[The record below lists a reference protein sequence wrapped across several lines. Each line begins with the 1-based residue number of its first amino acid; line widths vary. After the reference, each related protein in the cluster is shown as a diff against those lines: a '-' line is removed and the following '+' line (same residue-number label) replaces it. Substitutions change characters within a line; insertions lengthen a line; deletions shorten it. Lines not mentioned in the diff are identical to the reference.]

1 MTPPALAYFRYG
13 LKLRGPE
20 GGNARSARRVLEG
33 FLIRVA
39 GGYGSVMPWPELGDA
54 PLQDQWQAF
63 RSGGSTPLLERA
75 RACAAADAAA
85 RRDGRSLL
93 HQAPV
98 PLSHATATG
107 TADFGALRAEGFT
120 AAKLKGGPDW
130 RAALGQMRQAV
141 AAGLRVRVDF
151 NGLLQEETF
160 LAFAR
165 AAEDIKEWV
174 DFVEDPLPYEPA
186 RWEWLRQQ
194 TGWRLALDRLAGP
207 ERGGFDVRVLKPALE
222 SAGRRPGPVVFTSYL
237 DHPLGQAFAAW
248 EAARY
253 GDGQELGGLLT
264 HRLFLPD
271 AFSER
276 LARRGPAWRG
286 PGGTGLG
293 FDDLLEA
300 LPWVPLAGT
309 SPAAAGRLW
318 QNPRAPLPEGGP
330 PLAPGQ
336 IGFATSG
343 STGKPSVVVHTDA
356 SLDASADS
364 VNAWL
369 QARAEDVWLRALPEF
384 HVGGFQIERRAAR
397 VGSRVAAEEGKWDP
411 ARLLHRARAEGAT
424 LLSLVPTQLADLLQL
439 GAAAP
444 ESLRAVGVGGG
455 ALDEAAAAAARRLGW
470 PILGSYGS
478 SEAASQVAT
487 AALASSQGPAPL
499 ELLPPWEA
507 RVQPDSADP
516 PLPDGLGLLELRGP
530 ALATGRYLWT
540 GGTWLFQPL
549 ADPDGWW
556 RSSDQVTLAGRTLR
570 FAHRAD
576 RAVKV
581 RGELVNL
588 DALEQQLAALGL
600 AAGRFALV
608 ARPHPRLGAELVLLA
623 EPAAGPAAPALARLA
638 AVAPP
643 FASVHRAQEVPAL
656 PRSPLGK
663 IQYSALAALLRDSI
677 P

>member
-369 QARAEDVWLRALPEF
+369 QARAEEAAGLPVAPFMTGLDDLQQRAKLQLNFIDFVLTPLWKVATWVLPPLKGCFDRLMANRQQYEF
-384 HVGGFQIERRAAR
+384 LGEYFGTCRPPRKNRGHMGC
-397 VGSRVAAEEGKWDP
+397 P
-411 ARLLHRARAEGAT
+411 AMP
-424 LLSLVPTQLADLLQL
+424 SVLVPVLTGANVCGVFLLFLFGFCLCAGRRRFFLLLVRQRGRRL
-439 GAAAP
+439 PFFRRHLPRHCPDVAP
-444 ESLRAVGVGGG
+444 RRQSVLDGQQNIQSLPPGRAVAHGFGW
-455 ALDEAAAAAARRLGW
+455 RR
-470 PILGSYGS
+470 
-478 SEAASQVAT
+478 
-487 AALASSQGPAPL
+487 
-499 ELLPPWEA
+499 
-507 RVQPDSADP
+507 
-516 PLPDGLGLLELRGP
+516 
-530 ALATGRYLWT
+530 
-540 GGTWLFQPL
+540 
-549 ADPDGWW
+549 
-556 RSSDQVTLAGRTLR
+556 
-570 FAHRAD
+570 
-576 RAVKV
+576 
-581 RGELVNL
+581 
-588 DALEQQLAALGL
+588 
-600 AAGRFALV
+600 
-608 ARPHPRLGAELVLLA
+608 LA
-623 EPAAGPAAPALARLA
+623 EPGQQHAVGHCHQHCAA
-638 AVAPP
+638 AVVDANRG
-643 FASVHRAQEVPAL
+643 A
-656 PRSPLGK
+656 
-663 IQYSALAALLRDSI
+663 
-677 P
+677 

>member
-1 MTPPALAYFRYG
+1 MSPPAPAYFRYG

-54 PLQDQWQAF
+54 PLQEQWQAF
-63 RSGGSTPLLERA
+63 RSGGTTPLLERA
-75 RACAAADAAA
+75 RAGAAADAAA
-85 RRDGRSLL
+85 RREGRSLFD
-93 HQAPV
+93 QAPV
-98 PLSHATATG
+98 PLSHATLTG
-107 TADFGALRAEGFT
+107 AADFAALRAEGFT

-130 RAALGQMRQAV
+130 GDVLGRMRLAV

-151 NGLLQEETF
+151 NGSLQEASF

-165 AAEDIKEWV
+165 AAEDIKDRV
-174 DFVEDPLPYEPA
+174 DFVEDPLPYEPS
-186 RWEWLRQQ
+186 RWERLRRE

-207 ERGGFDVRVLKPALE
+207 ELGGFDVRVLKPALE
-222 SAGRRPGPVVFTSYL
+222 AARRRPGPVVFTSYL

-253 GDGQELGGLLT
+253 GDGQELAGLLT
-264 HRLFLPD
+264 HRLFAPD

-276 LARRGPAWRG
+276 LAPRGPAWSG

-300 LPWVPLAGT
+300 LPWVPLDGA
-309 SPAAAGRLW
+309 SPAAAGQLW
-318 QNPRAPLPEGGP
+318 QNPRDPLPESGP

-343 STGKPSVVVHTDA
+343 STGRPSVVVHTAA

-369 QARAEDVWLRALPEF
+369 EARAEDVWLRALPAF
-384 HVGGFQIERRAAR
+384 HVGGFQIGRRAAR

-411 ARLLHRARAEGAT
+411 ARLLRRAREEGAT
-424 LLSLVPTQLADLLQL
+424 LLSLVPTQLADLLNL
-439 GAAAP
+439 GESAP
-444 ESLRAVGVGGG
+444 ESLRAVVVGGG
-455 ALDEAAAAAARRLGW
+455 ALDEVAAAAARRLGW

-487 AALASSQGPAPL
+487 AALASAQGPAPL

-507 RVQPDSADP
+507 RVQPDSGGP
-516 PLPDGLGLLELRGP
+516 PLKNGLGLLDLRGP
-530 ALATGRYLWT
+530 ALAAGRFLWT
-540 GGTWLFQPL
+540 AGDWHFHPL
-549 ADPDGWW
+549 ADVDGWW
-556 RSSDQVTLAGRTLR
+556 RSSDRVALTGRTLR
-570 FAHRAD
+570 FANRAD

-581 RGELVNL
+581 LGELVNL

-600 AAGRFALV
+600 APGRFAV
-608 ARPHPRLGAELVLLA
+608 AARPHPRLGSELVLVA
-623 EPAAGPAAPALARLA
+623 EPAAGPVAPALARLA
-638 AVAPP
+638 AAVPA
-643 FASVHRAQEVPAL
+643 FASVHCALEVPAL

-663 IQYSALAALLRDSI
+663 IQYPALAPLLRD
-677 P
+677 PPP